1 MGNYRGI
8 TLLDVVS
15 KLFHKVLA
23 NRLVQHVENHGLL
36 NTAQN
41 AFRPGRSTD
50 DHVYCISEVVK
61 GRQRGGLPT
70 YAFFLDVSKAYDT
83 VWRDGLLYKL
93 WHNYNL
99 IRVSAVRC
107 GSTYVPCTRAPAG
120 RLNVVPPHRRRCT

>member
-23 NRLVQHVENHGLL
+23 NRLVKYAEGRGLL
-36 NTAQN
+36 HTAQN
-41 AFRPGRSTD
+41 AFRRGRSTD
-50 DHVYCISEVVK
+50 DHVYCLSEVVK

-70 YAFFLDVSKAYDT
+70 YAFFLDLSKAYDT

-93 WHNYNL
+93 W
-99 IRVSAVRC
+99 
-107 GSTYVPCTRAPAG
+107 
-120 RLNVVPPHRRRCT
+120 